1 MNHIDVV
8 EVTNPNGYI
17 VQELTIDGASLGQW
31 LDKHT
36 EGSEDEH
43 IAAFIRPFSEL
54 LFAWSHDIDW
64 KGDRRFVRTLIDMDS
79 APVPILLCED
89 DPDFSCIVIVA
100 DVEKTEDC
108 VYWNRIGYVTHN
120 GESLE
125 EEMEKGIAYTK
136 SYTDDDWARYGDNI
150 ALEDVGSDAWHE
162 WIAKN
167 WDVELYKRC
176 MNYTLPY
183 YKAEGSIKWF
193 INTDWVFDRREY
205 EFVVEKYYALQ
216 RLRLSEELLRNSDD
230 ELNGAECAKI
240 LEEILPMG
248 EEALQKQLDEYGEIL
263 FDPYICDVIASPLND
278 LVRRK
283 EPDKILLETYLN
295 ALKILKKHGDIHVR
309 NNLEISILDDF
320 DEERAAFRKYGL
332 MCDEL

>member
-17 VQELTIDGASLGQW
+17 VQELTIDGTSLGQW

-54 LFAWSHDIDW
+54 LSAWSHDIDW
-64 KGDRRFVRTLIDMDS
+64 KGDRRFVRSLIDMDS
-79 APVPILLCED
+79 APAPILLCED

-108 VYWNRIGYVTHN
+108 VYWNRIGYVNHN

-125 EEMEKGIAYTK
+125 EEMKKGIAYTQ
-136 SYTDDDWARYGDNI
+136 SYTDDDWERYGDNI
-150 ALEDVGSDAWHE
+150 ALADVGSDAWHE

-167 WDVELYKRC
+167 WDVELYKRR

-183 YKAEGSIKWF
+183 YKKEGSVKWF
-193 INTDWVFDRREY
+193 INTDWVFDRQEY
-205 EFVVEKYYALQ
+205 DHVVSKYYALQ
-216 RLRLSEELLRNSDD
+216 KLRQSEELLNSMDG
-230 ELNGAECAKI
+230 EQNYEECAKI

-248 EEALQKQLDEYGEIL
+248 EKVLQKQMDEYGEIL
-263 FDPYICDVIASPLND
+263 YDPYICDVIASPLKD
-278 LVRRK
+278 LVRSK

-295 ALKILKKHGDIHVR
+295 ALKILKRHGDVHVR

-332 MCDEL
+332 ECDEL

>member
-100 DVEKTEDC
+100 DVEKTE
-108 VYWNRIGYVTHN
+108 
-120 GESLE
+120 
-125 EEMEKGIAYTK
+125 
-136 SYTDDDWARYGDNI
+136 
-150 ALEDVGSDAWHE
+150 
-162 WIAKN
+162 
-167 WDVELYKRC
+167 
-176 MNYTLPY
+176 
-183 YKAEGSIKWF
+183 
-193 INTDWVFDRREY
+193 
-205 EFVVEKYYALQ
+205 
-216 RLRLSEELLRNSDD
+216 ELLCNSDD

-263 FDPYICDVIASPLND
+263 FDPCICDVIASPLND

-332 MCDEL
+332 KCDEL